1 MIEIRDKSMENK
13 HVSSDRSLLLVI
25 SGNKCNEKPFDLRV
39 LLDQIIC
46 YKDKMFSTS
55 YISCFHHYT
64 LQILLQ
70 FPLSFEFNQMYVRF
84 LAYHYVSNRFRT
96 FMLDNELERMEA
108 GWLLYEGKSRP
119 KVRTE

>member
-1 MIEIRDKSMENK
+1 M
-13 HVSSDRSLLLVI
+13 RSGLLLYQIHFATKTKVVGIVRI
-25 SGNKCNEKPFDLRV
+25 S
-39 LLDQIIC
+39 
-46 YKDKMFSTS
+46 S
-55 YISCFHHYT
+55 YRFCV

-70 FPLSFEFNQMYVRF
+70 FPLSFEFNQMCVRF

-119 KVRTE
+119 KVRA